1 MSVESNKAQ
10 SLAWYEALN
19 SPNWEQ
25 AVEPLFV
32 GVFAQY
38 HDWFMESHRLFRRA
52 FPDYHATIVHAV
64 AEGDTVILLLK
75 VTGTHSAEYP
85 EGELKGIAPTGKK
98 LEWYEAS
105 VTVYQDGVPTDIQL
119 IIDGVTRL
127 QQLGVLPVEQGM

>member
-1 MSVESNKAQ
+1 MSIESNKAQ

-52 FPDYHATIVHAV
+52 FPDYHATLLHIA
-64 AEGDTVILLLK
+64 AEGDTVIVFLK
-75 VTGTHSAEYP
+75 VTGTHSAEFP
-85 EGELKGIAPTGKK
+85 IGELKGIAPTGKK
-98 LEWYEAS
+98 LEWNEAQ
-105 VTVYQDGVPTDIQL
+105 VMVYKDGIPATSEL
-119 IIDGVTRL
+119 IIDGISRL
-127 QQLGVLPVEQGM
+127 QQLGVLPVE